1 MDPKIL
7 VPVDGSSTAARTIER
22 IIALKERFPTTLT
35 LLHVVDVDRL
45 AYRMI
50 PDFQLEMIRDNA
62 RKAGAELLDSRV
74 RTLEAA
80 GFAVQRR
87 LEIGAPRERIV
98 QVANDDGF
106 QLVVIGRRE
115 STGEI
120 RDVLFGSV
128 ANFVLHK
135 VKCPVLLF

>member
-7 VPVDGSSTAARTIER
+7 VPVDGSPTAARTLER
-22 IIALKERFPTTLT
+22 IVALKERFPQRIT
-35 LLHVVDVDRL
+35 LLHVVDLDRL

-50 PDFQLEMIRDNA
+50 PDFQMEMIRENA
-62 RKAGAELLDSRV
+62 RKAGQELLEGRV
-74 RTLEAA
+74 KVLEAA
-80 GFAVQRR
+80 GFAVERR
-87 LEIGAPRERIV
+87 LEIGSPRELIV
-98 QVANDDGF
+98 RMANEEGF

>member
-1 MDPKIL
+1 MEPKIL
-7 VPVDGSSTAARTIER
+7 VPVDGSTTATRTLER
-22 IIALKERFPTTLT
+22 IIEQKERFPQTVT

-45 AYRMI
+45 SYRMI
-50 PDFQLEMIRDNA
+50 PDFQMEMIRDNA
-62 RKAGAELLDSRV
+62 RRAGTELLDGRV

-80 GFAVQRR
+80 GFTVVRR
-87 LEIGAPRERIV
+87 LEIGAPREQIV
-98 QVANDDGF
+98 RVANEEGY
-106 QLVVIGRRE
+106 QVVVIGRRE

-128 ANFVLHK
+128 ANLVLHK

>member
-1 MDPKIL
+1 MNPKIL
-7 VPVDGSSTAARTIER
+7 VPVDGSNTAKRTLEHVIE
-22 IIALKERFPTTLT
+22 LKDRFPQTIT

-50 PDFQLEMIRDNA
+50 PDFQMEMIRDNA
-62 RKAGAELLDSRV
+62 RKSGAELLEGRV
-74 RTLEAA
+74 RLLEAA
-80 GFAVQRR
+80 GFQVERR
-87 LEIGAPRERIV
+87 LEIGAPREQIV
-98 QVANDDGF
+98 RVANEDGF

-128 ANFVLHK
+128 ANYVLHK
-135 VKCPVLLF
+135 AKCPVLLF

>member
-1 MDPKIL
+1 MSPKIL
-7 VPVDGSSTAARTIER
+7 VPVDGSHTAARTLER
-22 IIALKERFPTTLT
+22 IVALKDRFPQGVT
-35 LLHVVDVDRL
+35 LLHVVDLDRL

-50 PDFQLEMIRDNA
+50 PDFQVEMIRDNA
-62 RKAGAELLDSRV
+62 RKAGSELLEGRV
-74 RTLEAA
+74 KILDEA
-80 GFAVQRR
+80 GFQVQRR
-87 LEIGAPRERIV
+87 LEVRSPRELIV
-98 QVANDDGF
+98 RVANDEGF
-106 QLVVIGRRE
+106 QLVIIGRRE